1 MLARIRSQDD
11 SQQQPL
17 LYFAGDNATHS
28 YAIQSVTGSGP
39 HEILFPFVARDS
51 AIGSTRVEF
60 YAQGVSQ
67 GMSAVTDALQ
77 THILAGPVSEPV
89 MLATSMSIAA
99 AQEAVIWSEGL
110 TLPKAIPG
118 TGSIVLRAGAGHLP
132 TVLQCASALN
142 SEREDNWR
150 NGDAI
155 VSALAAPATWAS
167 TI

>member
-1 MLARIRSQDD
+1 MQLRRQ
-11 SQQQPL
+11 L
-17 LYFAGDNATHS
+17 F
-28 YAIQSVTGSGP
+28 GP
-39 HEILFPFVARDS
+39 RASPFS
-51 AIGSTRVEF
+51 
-60 YAQGVSQ
+60 
-67 GMSAVTDALQ
+67 
-77 THILAGPVSEPV
+77 
-89 MLATSMSIAA
+89 
-99 AQEAVIWSEGL
+99 
-110 TLPKAIPG
+110 KAIPD